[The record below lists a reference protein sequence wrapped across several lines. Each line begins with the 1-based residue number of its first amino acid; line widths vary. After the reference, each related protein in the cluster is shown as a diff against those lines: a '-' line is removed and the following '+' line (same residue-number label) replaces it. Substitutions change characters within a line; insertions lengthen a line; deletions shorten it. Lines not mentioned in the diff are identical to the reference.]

1 MKALLKSELA
11 SYCGVSSD
19 TFRRYL
25 RAVKD
30 RPEMRGYSPTQKF
43 LSPIQ
48 VQFLCNYYGI
58 VLP

>member
-25 RAVKD
+25 NAVKNC
-30 RPEMRGYSPTQKF
+30 PEMRGYSPTQKF
-43 LSPIQ
+43 LSPIR
-48 VQFLCNYYGI
+48 F
-58 VLP
+58 